1 MEESS
6 KPKFFH
12 LIPTDLNID
21 FLKISKPFVWL
32 STIAVILSIVGVF
45 TKGLNF
51 GLDFAGGAEVEV
63 RVNHG
68 WDLHKV
74 REVLS
79 GGGIA
84 DASVVQIGAPED
96 SEFLVKIKSSAP
108 DLNAITKKVESVLSQ
123 ASQGAQLTILR
134 SDIVGA
140 LAGDQ
145 LRRAALI
152 SLFYAALGI
161 LIYISLRFDFRFAP
175 GIVRALLLDV
185 VVVVGAWVLM
195 QKEFNLNTVAALLTI
210 AGYSCNDTI
219 VIYDRIREFSKKHKD
234 WTLYQ
239 VVNRSINLNL
249 GRTVIT
255 IMCTLFVVIALWIW
269 GGPILSDFA
278 LAMMLGFAISAYSTI
293 FVANPMI
300 LFMEKH
306 SHSGREAT
314 AKVPAGASR

>member
-1 MEESS
+1 M
-6 KPKFFH
+6 
-12 LIPTDLNID
+12 
-21 FLKISKPFVWL
+21 
-32 STIAVILSIVGVF
+32 
-45 TKGLNF
+45 
-51 GLDFAGGAEVEV
+51 
-63 RVNHG
+63 
-68 WDLHKV
+68 
-74 REVLS
+74 
-79 GGGIA
+79 
-84 DASVVQIGAPED
+84 
-96 SEFLVKIKSSAP
+96 
-108 DLNAITKKVESVLSQ
+108 
-123 ASQGAQLTILR
+123 
-134 SDIVGA
+134 
-140 LAGDQ
+140 
-145 LRRAALI
+145 
-152 SLFYAALGI
+152 
-161 LIYISLRFDFRFAP
+161 
-175 GIVRALLLDV
+175 
-185 VVVVGAWVLM
+185 
-195 QKEFNLNTVAALLTI
+195 TI